1 MLCVIEIYSQF
12 AWVIPLKDKKGIKI
26 TNALQKILDEFNRK
40 PNKIW
45 ADKGSQYWKKSMKV
59 WLEKNGIEMY
69 SAHNKRK
76 SVVTERIIRILK
88 TKMFKYMTSILK
100 KCVFESICPY
110 H

>member
-1 MLCVIEIYSQF
+1 MLCVIEIYSKF

-100 KCVFESICPY
+100 KCVF
-110 H
+110 